1 MARVLRHL
9 LYPDWLVGR
18 AFPAASLA
26 RIEQEIALS
35 EKRHRAELRFA
46 IEAGL
51 PLGALLKGVTPR
63 QRAQAA
69 FGELGVWDTEE
80 NSGVLIYVQLVDR
93 DIEIVADRGIS
104 AKVAHDEWEAICR
117 AMEAAFRQRR
127 FEEGTL
133 QAIGRVTGLLAAHFP
148 AGAENRNELADRVVI
163 L

>member
-1 MARVLRHL
+1 MARLLRHL

-26 RIEQEIALS
+26 RIEQAISLS
-35 EKRHRAELRFA
+35 EKRHRAEVRFA
-46 IEAGL
+46 IDAGL
-51 PLGALLKGVTPR
+51 PLAALLKGITPR
-63 QRAQAA
+63 QRAHAA

-104 AKVAHDEWEAICR
+104 AKVAHAEWEKICHG
-117 AMEAAFRQRR
+117 MEAAFRERR
-127 FEEGTL
+127 FEEGAL
-133 QAIGRVTGLLAAHFP
+133 QAIRRVTELLAAHFP
-148 AGAENRNELADRVVI
+148 AGAQNRNELADRVVI